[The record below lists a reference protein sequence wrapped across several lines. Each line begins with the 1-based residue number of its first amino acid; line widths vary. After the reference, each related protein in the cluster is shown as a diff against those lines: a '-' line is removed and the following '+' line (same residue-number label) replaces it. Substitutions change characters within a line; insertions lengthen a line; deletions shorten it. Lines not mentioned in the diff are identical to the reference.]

1 MELADVLARL
11 DAPEAL
17 VRRVAEL
24 TFDEA
29 WEACEWGEHRV
40 WLAAGAGAPI
50 EALVEAAA
58 TAALVVLERLGDP
71 SPALARAAELAVAG
85 ASVFELSR
93 AAARCE
99 QIAEAAQGTYR
110 IAPGKALPPAARAA
124 ALVARA
130 AEGLAEG
137 EARREAVRLER
148 ARASGAL
155 LGAGMHAFLPAGE
168 GPARIHLATVDS
180 DPAQSAFLFAVA
192 ACAESLFESESAL
205 HALRDPLAPS
215 DLDAIV
221 RGVLEDEP

>member
-1 MELADVLARL
+1 MELGDVLARL
-11 DAPEAL
+11 EAPEAL
-17 VRRVAEL
+17 VRQVAGLSFE
-24 TFDEA
+24 EA
-29 WEACEWGEHRV
+29 WDECVRAGHRI
-40 WLAAGAGAPI
+40 WLAACAGAAI

-58 TAALVVLERLGDP
+58 TAVLVVLERLGDP

-85 ASVFELSR
+85 GSVSELSR

-110 IAPGKALPPAARAA
+110 IAPGVAVPHAARAA

-130 AEGLAEG
+130 AEGLTEG

-148 ARASGAL
+148 ARARGAL

-168 GPARIHLATVDS
+168 GPARIHLPTVDA

-192 ACAESLFESESAL
+192 ACAESLFESEAAL
-205 HALRDPLAPS
+205 HALRGPLAPS

-221 RGVLEDEP
+221 RGALEDEP